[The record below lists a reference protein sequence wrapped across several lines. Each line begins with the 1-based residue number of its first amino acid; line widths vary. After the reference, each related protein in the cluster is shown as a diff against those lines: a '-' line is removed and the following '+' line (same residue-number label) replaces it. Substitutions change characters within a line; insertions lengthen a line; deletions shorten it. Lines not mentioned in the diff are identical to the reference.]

1 MLKYFGISVKIHI
14 IKFEFTCLILL
25 FNMAIRKCES
35 EKYMYSSRL
44 TSKIAPKS
52 PASGIH
58 TPSSYLSKQQ
68 SRCCSE
74 GILQV

>member
-35 EKYMYSSRL
+35 EKYIYSSRL
-44 TSKIAPKS
+44 TSKIDPKS

-58 TPSSYLSKQQ
+58 TPSCYPRKQQ

-74 GILQV
+74 GILL